1 METRIRWYVQS
12 TVAGVPLLVARI
24 REELG
29 GTYPEVWNG
38 REWKEWPTVMT
49 FRTDPLAA
57 DEVDRAEA
65 ERVIAALAR
74 QRGHAG

>member
-1 METRIRWYVQS
+1 VEITTRWYVQR
-12 TVAGVPLLVARI
+12 TNDGDPLLVARI
-24 REELG
+24 RQEPAG
-29 GTYPEVWNG
+29 MFPEVWNG
-38 REWKEWPTVMT
+38 RQWREWPAAMS
-49 FRTDPLAA
+49 FRSDPLAA